1 MGLALMLSLLR
12 AALLATWLVLK
23 PVLGW
28 FFIVIGLIGMPMPIV
43 NGLIFLLIGLAL
55 VGPRNRVIRWSRV
68 HLKLFLKAWARHSH
82 PLIGWVGHVA
92 QRSAQEISRQHRRL
106 RWWWLERKARQ
117 RSLGGEQ
124 PRDVTSPVSDAV

>member
-1 MGLALMLSLLR
+1 MGLALMISMLR

-55 VGPRNRVIRWSRV
+55 VGPRNRLIRWSRV
-68 HLKLFLKAWARHSH
+68 HLKLFLKGWAAH
-82 PLIGWVGHVA
+82 PFPLVGGAGRLA
-92 QRSAQEISRQHRRL
+92 QRSAQQISRQHRRL
-106 RWWWLERKARQ
+106 RWWWLERKT
-117 RSLGGEQ
+117 RSKRPVAEQ
-124 PRDVTSPVSDAV
+124 PRDMARSM

>member
-1 MGLALMLSLLR
+1 MGLALMISMLR
-12 AALLATWLVLK
+12 AALLAAWLVLK

-68 HLKLFLKAWARHSH
+68 HLKLFLKEWSAHPAPLVGGVGRLAR
-82 PLIGWVGHVA
+82 
-92 QRSAQEISRQHRRL
+92 RSAQQISRQHRRL
-106 RWWWLERKARQ
+106 RWWWLERRAR
-117 RSLGGEQ
+117 SNVPVAEQ
-124 PRDVTSPVSDAV
+124 PRDMARSM

>member
-1 MGLALMLSLLR
+1 MGLALMMTLLR

-55 VGPRNRVIRWSRV
+55 VGPRNRLIRWSRV
-68 HLKLFLKAWARHSH
+68 HLKLFLKEWAAHPF
-82 PLIGWVGHVA
+82 PLIGGA
-92 QRSAQEISRQHRRL
+92 GRLARRSAQQISRQHRRL
-106 RWWWLERKARQ
+106 RWWWLERKARRQ
-117 RSLGGEQ
+117 VAADQ
-124 PRDVTSPVSDAV
+124 PRDMARSV